1 MEDFENFF
9 NSFKRTSPVAYG
21 MGDIPVSADEL
32 CVHALLAGYHQPKYD
47 PEKITDMFIADA
59 YSGHLGL
66 LEEEEVEMSLRLIKE
81 LIDSAKTKGINL

>member
-1 MEDFENFF
+1 MDIEDFF
-9 NSFKRTSPVAYG
+9 NSFKRGGPVPHSG
-21 MGDIPVSADEL
+21 ADEL

-66 LEEEEVEMSLRLIKE
+66 LEEEEVEMALRLIKE
-81 LIDSAKTKGINL
+81 LIDSVKTKDINL

>member
-1 MEDFENFF
+1 MDDFEDFF
-9 NSFKRTSPVAYG
+9 NSMKNYSFDKHLGPVPYSG
-21 MGDIPVSADEL
+21 ADEL